1 MNGKKM
7 ACVVLMMILAGI
19 AYGAQIMQQKCKS
32 MDAEAEAAE
41 TDAKSA
47 ETQRTV
53 VETTLQK
60 MEFETQELRQFF
72 KVWEP
77 TISRMQSA
85 QDADQALQS
94 ILRNSGIL
102 TVSQKI
108 ELKESREV
116 KIVPKVLQCT
126 VVVQDEF
133 SKTLNWLGE
142 LERKMPYARVTTCRL
157 KQGETGRQVNLELHL
172 DIPIV
177 DLNAKPEEPKK

>member
-19 AYGAQIMQQKCKS
+19 AYGAQIMQQHCKS
-32 MDAEAEAAE
+32 MNAEAEASE

-53 VETTLQK
+53 VETSLK
-60 MEFETQELRQFF
+60 RLEFDTQELRQFL

-77 TISRMQSA
+77 TLSRMQGA
-85 QDADQALQS
+85 QDADAALQGV
-94 ILRNSGIL
+94 LRNSGIL

-108 ELKESREV
+108 ELRDSREV
-116 KIVPKVLQCT
+116 KIIPKVLQCT
-126 VVVQDEF
+126 VVVQDEY

-142 LERKMPYARVTTCRL
+142 LERKMPYARVTVCRF

-177 DLNAKPEEPKK
+177 DLNAKEDPKK